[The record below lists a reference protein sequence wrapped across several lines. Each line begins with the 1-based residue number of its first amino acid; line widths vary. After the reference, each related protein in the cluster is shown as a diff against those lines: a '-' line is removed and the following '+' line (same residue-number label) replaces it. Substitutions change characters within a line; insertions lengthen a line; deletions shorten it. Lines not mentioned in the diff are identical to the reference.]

1 MTRSDAASE
10 TGSPVVVL
18 SGGGGGA
25 RLAGALS
32 GEAKGRQVVVVTNT
46 GDDFEHLGLLICP
59 DTDSVLY
66 TLSGKIDQQRGWGRA
81 EESWLVFEELKNIAG
96 PAWFQ
101 GR

>member
-1 MTRSDAASE
+1 MTPNGDASKISS
-10 TGSPVVVL
+10 TVVVL

-32 GEAKGRQVVVVTNT
+32 GEAQGRQVVVVTNT

-66 TLSGKIDQQRGWGRA
+66 TLSGKIDQQRGWGRVG
-81 EESWLVFEELKNIAG
+81 ESWSVFDELKNIAG
-96 PAWFQ
+96 TNLVSA
-101 GR
+101 G